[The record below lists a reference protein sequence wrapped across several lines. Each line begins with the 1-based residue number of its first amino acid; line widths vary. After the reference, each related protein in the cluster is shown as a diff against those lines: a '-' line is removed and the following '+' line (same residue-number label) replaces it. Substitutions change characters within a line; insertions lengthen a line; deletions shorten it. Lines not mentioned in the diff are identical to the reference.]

1 MIDINYILT
10 AMLPAI
16 IIAYLLGAMPVAV
29 LVSRRGGVDIFS
41 VGTGLAGAS
50 NVGRH
55 VGKIP
60 GVAVGVFDLIKG
72 VTALLAANLVGI
84 DDVWIVLPA
93 IAAILGHWKSVFT
106 GFRGGDGLAI
116 LGGHMI
122 GMFPFYGAIGV
133 LVGVLVALGGQKMPY
148 TSLLS
153 VVFGYGTT
161 AALVVN
167 SNGDL
172 RMALGLGGLSA
183 LVLARA
189 AVGHRRRRDGGVNWD
204 GMDDADGSADQRRY
218 S

>member
-116 LGGHMI
+116 LGGLMI

>member
-116 LGGHMI
+116 